1 MSRIGK
7 NPVEAPSGVE
17 LALAS
22 GALKVKGKLGEMTL
36 ALRDDLVQVEVDGGK
51 ATVTPRNPDDR
62 RSRAMWGTTRA
73 NIQNMVTG
81 VSQGFTK
88 ELELVGVGYRAAV
101 QGKTLTLNLGFSH
114 DLNYPIPEGI
124 EMKCEKP
131 TSITISG
138 RDKQRVG
145 QIASE
150 IRSFRPPEPYKGK
163 GVKYIDEY
171 ILRKEGKK
179 K

>member
-62 RSRAMWGTTRA
+62 RSRAISLAEIFRASSTKSATLRGGTPYPRPVA
-73 NIQNMVTG
+73 LGLSV
-81 VSQGFTK
+81 
-88 ELELVGVGYRAAV
+88 AAICAAS
-101 QGKTLTLNLGFSH
+101 N
-114 DLNYPIPEGI
+114 
-124 EMKCEKP
+124 
-131 TSITISG
+131 G
-138 RDKQRVG
+138 R
-145 QIASE
+145 
-150 IRSFRPPEPYKGK
+150 
-163 GVKYIDEY
+163 
-171 ILRKEGKK
+171 ILPNR
-179 K
+179 